1 VKRGYAKLS
10 QQPELYQRAQ
20 PAVNNDISK
29 GLKDQDRKTG
39 LIWHPLY
46 VNLQLCNL
54 ETEGNALFSFHT
66 FIGFLG
72 LQMSLEFVFV
82 LLQVHNPRFFS
93 DHTRRPH
100 RCRIGQCRDISPRS
114 SNPVVPYRVRLESH
128 IKGLIKRKQAVAQ
141 ISFRL
146 V

>member
-54 ETEGNALFSFHT
+54 ETEGNQLFSFHT

-82 LLQVHNPRFFS
+82 LLQVHNPRLFPLIILDVHIDAALANVGIDPLDLLTQLFF
-93 DHTRRPH
+93 
-100 RCRIGQCRDISPRS
+100 I
-114 SNPVVPYRVRLESH
+114 V
-128 IKGLIKRKQAVAQ
+128 
-141 ISFRL
+141 
-146 V
+146 